1 MMLVT
6 VEEMREIEQLAI
18 EQSVSSDQMMQRAGK
33 GLAEIIIKHFKD
45 LITKHVIGLVGKG
58 NNGGDAIIAL
68 NQLLLSGWYGAAILF
83 SPRQAD
89 PLVEEFINNGGRI
102 INYKEADFKLKLKE
116 IMLDDSV
123 IVDGLLGTGIKMPL
137 KAEMAEFISLIKKAA
152 KGKRVV
158 AVDCPSGVDCDSG
171 DAAAETIPAELTVC
185 MQAVKVG
192 LMKQPAFSL
201 CGEIETVSLGLP
213 KEITKK
219 YEGQS
224 VVDDHWAAA
233 HLPVRSAFSHKGSF
247 GKVMVVGGS
256 VNYVG
261 APFLS
266 GLAAYR
272 LGSGL
277 VTLAVPQ
284 QVASTM
290 AGNAPEITWVILDDE
305 DGVIA
310 ETAAEVFLKKVIDY
324 DCLAV
329 GPGIG
334 TEEATQRFLHRVLF
348 QPSINDRRKVG
359 FLAGETS
366 TNAAVKI
373 PTVVIDADALRW
385 LAKQQNWF
393 ESISSPMV
401 LTPHPGEMAALT
413 GLKTEEIQK
422 DRIACASSFA
432 QKWHQV
438 VVLKG
443 ALTVIAA
450 PDGRINI
457 IPIATSALAK
467 AGSGDVLTGMITSL
481 IGQGVQPFEAA
492 TLGAWMHAKAGLRA
506 AEKMGCEASVL
517 ARDIISALPEMV
529 ASVKTL

>member
-1 MMLVT
+1 
-6 VEEMREIEQLAI
+6 
-18 EQSVSSDQMMQRAGK
+18 
-33 GLAEIIIKHFKD
+33 
-45 LITKHVIGLVGKG
+45 
-58 NNGGDAIIAL
+58 
-68 NQLLLSGWYGAAILF
+68 
-83 SPRQAD
+83 
-89 PLVEEFINNGGRI
+89 
-102 INYKEADFKLKLKE
+102 
-116 IMLDDSV
+116 
-123 IVDGLLGTGIKMPL
+123 
-137 KAEMAEFISLIKKAA
+137 
-152 KGKRVV
+152 
-158 AVDCPSGVDCDSG
+158 
-171 DAAAETIPAELTVC
+171 
-185 MQAVKVG
+185 
-192 LMKQPAFSL
+192 
-201 CGEIETVSLGLP
+201 
-213 KEITKK
+213 
-219 YEGQS
+219 
-224 VVDDHWAAA
+224 
-233 HLPVRSAFSHKGSF
+233 
-247 GKVMVVGGS
+247 
-256 VNYVG
+256 
-261 APFLS
+261 
-266 GLAAYR
+266 
-272 LGSGL
+272 
-277 VTLAVPQ
+277 
-284 QVASTM
+284 
-290 AGNAPEITWVILDDE
+290 
-305 DGVIA
+305 
-310 ETAAEVFLKKVIDY
+310 
-324 DCLAV
+324 
-329 GPGIG
+329 
-334 TEEATQRFLHRVLF
+334 LHRVLF
-348 QPSINDRRKVG
+348 QPSINYRRKVG

-517 ARDIISALPEMV
+517 AREIIAALPEMV